1 MQAVADC
8 DRPSLRLPPPRPGFY
23 ARHRNQGF
31 VAHFNASPARMR
43 RVRMLTGTALSQL
56 GLAAEA
62 AENAQLVVSE
72 LAGNSI
78 RVLGD
83 HVPLVVEVYVTGF
96 GVAVNVHDPEPG
108 RVPLRTA
115 VDLGDPEA
123 ESGRGLGLVD
133 LLAPG
138 WHVVRSPVGKQVRCR
153 VPIPGR

>member
-1 MQAVADC
+1 MQAMADC
-8 DRPSLRLPPPRPGFY
+8 DRPSLQLPPPEPGFY
-23 ARHRNQGF
+23 ARYRSRGF
-31 VAHFNASPARMR
+31 VAHLNASPARLR
-43 RVRMLTGTALSQL
+43 RLRKLTATALAQL

-78 RVLGD
+78 RAFGD
-83 HVPLVVEVYVTGF
+83 HVPLVVEVYVAGF

-115 VDLGDPEA
+115 VALGDPEA

-138 WHVVRSPVGKQVRCR
+138 WHVVRSPVGKQIRCR
-153 VPIPGR
+153 VPIAGS